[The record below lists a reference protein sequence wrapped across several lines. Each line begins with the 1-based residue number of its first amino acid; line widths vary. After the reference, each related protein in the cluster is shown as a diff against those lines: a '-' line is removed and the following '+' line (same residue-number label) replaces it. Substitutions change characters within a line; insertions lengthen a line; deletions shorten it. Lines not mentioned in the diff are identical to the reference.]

1 MVKQKMLS
9 DRLKL
14 YRTLFTT
21 FFKIGLFTFGG
32 GYAMIPLMEREVV
45 EHQKWFSEVEVVDI
59 IAVAQSLPGPIAV
72 NTATFIGRRLAG
84 YRGALVSLLGCTL
97 PSILVIIVIAAT
109 LVNIQD
115 NIIIQNIFR
124 GVRAAVTALI
134 LISAVR
140 LARKSIHDAFTMILA
155 AATVI
160 VVSFLQ
166 LSALWAILFGCIAG
180 LLYCQ
185 LWQPLRGKRPLTDD
199 HAKSLQEKEKE
210 IDDDAST
217 R

>member
-1 MVKQKMLS
+1 MLS
-9 DRLKL
+9 KRLQL
-14 YRTLFTT
+14 YRKLFTT

-45 EHQKWFSEVEVVDI
+45 EHQKWFTEIEVVDI

-84 YRGALVSLLGCTL
+84 RRGALVGLLGCTL
-97 PSILVIIVIAAT
+97 PSVLVIMVIAAT

-140 LARKSIHDAFTMILA
+140 LARKSIHDAFTMVIA

-160 VVSFLQ
+160 AVSFLQ
-166 LSALWAILFGCIAG
+166 LSALWAIVGGCIAG

-185 LWQPLRGKRPLTDD
+185 LWQPLRGKKATED

>member
-1 MVKQKMLS
+1 MLS
-9 DRLKL
+9 DRQQL
-14 YRTLFTT
+14 YRKLFTT
-21 FFKIGLFTFGG
+21 FFRIGLFTFGG

-45 EHQKWFSEVEVVDI
+45 EKQKWFTEIEVVDI

-84 YRGALVSLLGCTL
+84 RRGALIGLLGCTL
-97 PSILVIIVIAAT
+97 PSVLVIMVIAAT

-140 LARKSIHDAFTMILA
+140 LARKSIHDALTMVLA

-160 VVSFLQ
+160 AVSFLQ
-166 LSALWAILFGCIAG
+166 LSALWAILSGCVAG

-185 LWQPLRGKRPLTDD
+185 LWQPLRGKRPLADD
-199 HAKSLQEKEKE
+199 ETKSLQEKEKE